1 MFSRKGMRSI
11 ASEWIDD
18 WLLAW
23 PAPGWAIPVAIAIN
37 IAFIALIAGGALALV
52 IALCKCLSP

>member
-1 MFSRKGMRSI
+1 MFSRKAKDIS
-11 ASEWIDD
+11 SDWIDN

-37 IAFIALIAGGALALV
+37 IILIALAVGGVVALV
-52 IALCKCLSP
+52 MTLRDWLAS